1 MGKLA
6 NIWAFI
12 GRHKYWVT
20 FGLFLLIIGVLDENS
35 LIQRVSHKREIHQL
49 KTEIQR
55 YRKQYE
61 EDSKALKEITSNKEA
76 LEKVAREKYLMK
88 RRMRIFLFLRKTN
101 KWIRKEMISWL

>member
-1 MGKLA
+1 MGDIRTFLA
-6 NIWAFI
+6 DYRGA
-12 GRHKYWVT
+12 RREQ
-20 FGLFLLIIGVLDENS
+20 LIR
-35 LIQRVSHKREIHQL
+35 RVSHKREIHQL

-88 RRMRIFLFLRKTN
+88 KENEDIFIFEEDK
-101 KWIRKEMISWL
+101 

>member
-20 FGLFLLIIGVLDENS
+20 IGAFLLIIGVLDENS
-35 LIQRVSHKREIHQL
+35 LIRRIAHKREIHQL
-49 KTEIQR
+49 NTEIER

-61 EDSKALKEITSNKEA
+61 EDRKLSAGPSVMMTSMKSKPSFSTPSSCCLKTWHCLSQSVEEG
-76 LEKVAREKYLMK
+76 L
-88 RRMRIFLFLRKTN
+88 
-101 KWIRKEMISWL
+101 

>member
-20 FGLFLLIIGVLDENS
+20 FGLFLLIIVVLDENS

-88 RRMRIFLFLRKTN
+88 KENEDIFIFEEDK
-101 KWIRKEMISWL
+101 

>member
-1 MGKLA
+1 MGKLS

-20 FGLFLLIIGVLDENS
+20 IGAFLLIIGVLDENS
-35 LIQRVSHKREIHQL
+35 LIRRIAHKREIHQL
-49 KTEIQR
+49 NTEIER

-61 EDSKALKEITSNKEA
+61 EDSKLLKEITSNKEA

-88 RRMRIFLFLRKTN
+88 KENEDIFIFEEDK
-101 KWIRKEMISWL
+101 

>member
-20 FGLFLLIIGVLDENS
+20 IGAFLLIIGVLDENS
-35 LIQRVSHKREIHQL
+35 LIRRIAHKREIHQL
-49 KTEIQR
+49 NTEIER

-61 EDSKALKEITSNKEA
+61 E
-76 LEKVAREKYLMK
+76 EKVAREKYLMK
-88 RRMRIFLFLRKTN
+88 KENEDIFIFEEDK
-101 KWIRKEMISWL
+101 

>member
-6 NIWAFI
+6 NIWVFI

-20 FGLFLLIIGVLDENS
+20 IGAFLLIIGVLDENS
-35 LIQRVSHKREIHQL
+35 LIRRISHKREIHQL
-49 KTEIQR
+49 NAEIER

-61 EDSKALKEITSNKEA
+61 EDSKLLKEITSNKEA

-88 RRMRIFLFLRKTN
+88 KENEDIFIFEEDK
-101 KWIRKEMISWL
+101 